1 MEVKSNYA
9 TKGNLKLQLL
19 AILGSIC
26 STAIEHTLRDR
37 EGMDS
42 TPLGAGLFSS
52 LLYSIRSVSLIRSP
66 RGGPTL
72 LIFR

>member
-1 MEVKSNYA
+1 MAEAVMEVKSNYA

-26 STAIEHTLRDR
+26 STALEHTLRDR

-42 TPLGAGLFSS
+42 IPLGVELFLLFSILS
-52 LLYSIRSVSLIRSP
+52 EVRP
-66 RGGPTL
+66 
-72 LIFR
+72 